1 MKNNDLLRNELLN
14 YLEGRHTHAP
24 YAEIVKDFPEKLM
37 NEKPAG
43 LPYSFWQMLEHLRI
57 TQFDMVDFIRN
68 PNYKELEWPKDY
80 WPADDEKATRKMWNE
95 SVRKFEEDLN
105 ALRKIVKD
113 PKTDFFA
120 PIPHGTG
127 QTIMKEVL
135 QIIEHAGYHLGQF
148 LVMRR
153 LAGEW
158 K

>member
-1 MKNNDLLRNELLN
+1 MTK
-14 YLEGRHTHAP
+14 
-24 YAEIVKDFPEKLM
+24 KL
-37 NEKPAG
+37 
-43 LPYSFWQMLEHLRI
+43 
-57 TQFDMVDFIRN
+57 
-68 PNYKELEWPKDY
+68 
-80 WPADDEKATRKMWNE
+80 TRKMWNE

-127 QTIMKEVL
+127 QTIMKEVM

-153 LAGEW
+153 LVGEW

>member
-1 MKNNDLLRNELLN
+1 MENNDLLRKELLN

-24 YAEIVKDFPEKLM
+24 YTEIVKEFPEKLM
-37 NEKPAG
+37 NVKPG
-43 LPYSFWQMLEHLRI
+43 DLPYSFWQMLEHLRR
-57 TQFDMVDFIRN
+57 TQFDMIDFIIN
-68 PNYKELEWPKDY
+68 PNYVEPEWPKDY
-80 WPADDEKATRKMWNE
+80 WPADNEKATRKMWNE

-105 ALRKIVKD
+105 VLRKIIED

-127 QTIMKEVL
+127 QTILKEFF
-135 QIIEHAGYHLGQF
+135 QIVDHAGYHLGQF